1 MQGGVWKNRDF
12 RPISRKDMTVEN
24 DCLTLYN
31 IWQYLHYKWHTLYFL
46 TLDQK
51 RCYDEVTFVDLEWS
65 KKFVMTYTL
74 VMGGQTELSWCIP
87 RFAEFHAIKLGET
100 VIDASVR
107 EYVFDGFFLKIKK
120 TRFYIL
126 LKWHV
131 KKRRKRY
138 QKYKK
143 MRTFRN
149 VL

>member
-1 MQGGVWKNRDF
+1 M
-12 RPISRKDMTVEN
+12 
-24 DCLTLYN
+24 
-31 IWQYLHYKWHTLYFL
+31 
-46 TLDQK
+46 
-51 RCYDEVTFVDLEWS
+51 DLEWS

-126 LKWHV
+126 LK
-131 KKRRKRY
+131 
-138 QKYKK
+138 
-143 MRTFRN
+143 
-149 VL
+149 